1 MLATDQQ
8 NMGGNATSKP
18 EQPPR
23 GGTKKRRCVGTTKTL
38 ANGSAT
44 LAGSLFA
51 SMQTVLM
58 TDVDEEKPVL
68 GKGSYA
74 VVKEI
79 TCKGERYAAK
89 QLHTTLF
96 NFASPT
102 EREGMLTQFAK
113 ECRMLQRAA
122 HPNIV
127 KFVGVYLENESTLPY
142 LVMEFMKV
150 TLSDHLE
157 QNGKLD
163 TPSNYH
169 ILSDVALGL
178 QFLHRHIPSIIH
190 RDLSANNVLLS
201 STMQAKISDLGVAK
215 IIDHNLTQKSKLMQ
229 TKAPG
234 TPCYMPPEALNDN
247 PDYDTSIDVYSFG
260 VLVVHLL
267 CAQWPMPSTGNIVN
281 PENPDKLIAV
291 TEFDRRLKFI
301 EKIGLNHALMPL
313 IQKCLH
319 NNPLSRPNAT
329 NLAETL
335 MEIMVWCLHVLIIH
349 ADKHSTV
356 ITISHIILIV
366 YVSPTLLLYTTQ
378 TGYIPGIVYTYCAAP
393 LIKAH
398 NMKAYA

>member
-1 MLATDQQ
+1 MGATS
-8 NMGGNATSKP
+8 SKP

-23 GGTKKRRCVGTTKTL
+23 VGTKKRRSAGTTTTL
-38 ANGSAT
+38 AKGSAT
-44 LAGSLFA
+44 LAGSPFA

-68 GKGSYA
+68 GRGSYA

-79 TCKGERYAAK
+79 TCKGKKYAAK
-89 QLHTTLF
+89 QLHTMLLDH
-96 NFASPT
+96 ASPS

-113 ECRMLQRAA
+113 ECQMLQRAV

-127 KFVGVYLENESTLPY
+127 KFVGVYLEKDSTLPY

-150 TLSDHLE
+150 TLSSHLE

-169 ILSDVALGL
+169 ILSDVVLGL
-178 QFLHRHIPSIIH
+178 QFLHRHTTPIIH

-215 IIDHNLTQKSKLMQ
+215 IIDHNLTQKSKLMK

-247 PDYDTSIDVYSFG
+247 PDYGTSIDVYSFG
-260 VLVVHLL
+260 VLIVHLL
-267 CAQWPMPSTGNIVN
+267 CAQWPIPSTGNIVN

-301 EKIGLNHALMPL
+301 KEIGLDHALMPL
-313 IQKCLH
+313 IRKCLR
-319 NNPLSRPNAT
+319 NNPPSRPNAT
-329 NLAETL
+329 NIAETL
-335 MEIMVWCLHVLIIH
+335 MEVMVWCLHVLSIH
-349 ADKHSTV
+349 ADNHN
-356 ITISHIILIV
+356 
-366 YVSPTLLLYTTQ
+366 YYTL
-378 TGYIPGIVYTYCAAP
+378 
-393 LIKAH
+393 
-398 NMKAYA
+398 